1 MTTLKCAFVSWL
13 CLSTPF
19 RAQTAADSR
28 TGTELKRLTKACDAK
43 DMAVCFDLADLY
55 WNGRARGWVEDEK
68 GRAIFR
74 RGLAIDPE
82 AALAMNRKACETGNA
97 HGCFRLGLLY
107 SLSDSAE
114 KQALQ
119 SWQKACAGGSPDGC
133 FQVAW
138 ALDTGYG
145 SSTRDPAEA
154 AVRFKALCER
164 GYAGAC
170 LSLGASYTLGSG
182 VAPDHSRAAQ
192 LYEQACTARLVGGCG
207 NLAVAIENGKGVPR
221 DSTKAAQLYQKL
233 EGACDSGVGAACVR
247 LAKKASGAKDAKRLL
262 QLAEKGCEAGDAV
275 GCINAAASHREGKG
289 SVKNPQK
296 ASALFERAC
305 VSGEAYGV
313 AAGCAALG
321 AMHANGEAG
330 PQDLKRAVELF
341 SQACAAGGWVG
352 CLNLGVAYDKG
363 MGVAKDKP
371 RADKLFAIAGKLG
384 PEGLGRPFGL
394 FQITLWSDEE
404 FTTAFGRFNSFRL
417 LR

>member
-1 MTTLKCAFVSWL
+1 MTTLKCAFVACL
-13 CLSTPF
+13 CLNTPF
-19 RAQTAADSR
+19 RAQVPADSR
-28 TGTELKRLTKACDAK
+28 AGTELERLTKACEAK
-43 DMAVCFDLADLY
+43 DTAACFDLADLY
-55 WNGRARGWVEDEK
+55 FNGRARGWVEDEK
-68 GRAIFR
+68 GRALFR
-74 RGLAIDPE
+74 RGRAIDPV
-82 AALAMNRKACETGNA
+82 AALAMNRKACEASNA
-97 HGCFRLGLLY
+97 HACFRLGLLY

-119 SWQKACAGGSPDGC
+119 SWQQACAGGSPDGC

-145 SSTRDPAEA
+145 NSTHDPAEA
-154 AVRFKALCER
+154 AVRLKALCER

-182 VAPDHSRAAQ
+182 VPPDHSQAAQ
-192 LYEQACTARLVGGCG
+192 LYEKACEAKLVDGCW
-207 NLAVAIENGKGVPR
+207 NLAVALENGKGVLR
-221 DSTKAAQLYQKL
+221 DSAKAAQLYKTL

-275 GCINAAASHREGKG
+275 GCINAAATHREGKG
-289 SVKNPQK
+289 LAKNPQK

-305 VSGEAYGV
+305 VSGEDYGI

-321 AMHANGEAG
+321 AMLANGEVG
-330 PQDLKRAVELF
+330 PPDLKRAVELF
-341 SQACAAGGWVG
+341 NQACAAGGWVG

-371 RADKLFAIAGKLG
+371 RADKLFALAGKLG
-384 PEGLGRPFGL
+384 PEGLGRPYGL

-404 FTTAFGRFNSFRL
+404 FTTAMGKFNSLRL